1 MRALEYWLPMD
12 LSKVIAA
19 VALALAAVLVS
30 EYSRAAEKVVAQQPV
45 KTQQPLQARE
55 TVEAREAARRLALVD
70 HQRRKDNVVRLCGKP
85 LMTQAELEA
94 CRVAYRR
101 L

>member
-1 MRALEYWLPMD
+1 MD

-30 EYSRAAEKVVAQQPV
+30 EYSRAAEKLVV
-45 KTQQPLQARE
+45 QQPLQARE
-55 TVEAREAARRLALVD
+55 TTEAREAARRLAFAD
-70 HQRRKDNVVRLCGKP
+70 HQRRKDNVVRLCNKP
-85 LMTQAELEA
+85 LRTQAELEA